1 MPENRTKITKTV
13 VDTLKPGEKERI
25 VWDSQLTGFGVRV
38 LPSGR
43 KTYVIQYR
51 NQNRRERKMSL
62 GKHGVVTTEEAR
74 RKARQLLASISIGDD
89 PAAERKSQAKAETVN
104 DLWDV
109 YYQEHALKRKKPSS
123 AEGDEWLFENH
134 IQKALGKRKVVEVT
148 KQDVLKLHSSLSSTP
163 YLANRVLSLLSKMF
177 SLAEEWGYRPERS
190 NPCYMVR
197 KYKEEGRKRYLTLA
211 ELERL
216 GNVLN
221 ILEQGKD
228 LNDKGEI
235 VEREKPKKPF
245 YLPGIDAIRF
255 LLFTGLRK
263 SEALNLKWEDVEL
276 QKKEIRLRD
285 SKTGG
290 RTVVI
295 STAAVSLLE
304 RIQARPVININ
315 PYVFP
320 GIKPGKPLV
329 GIQKIWERI
338 LKRAEIEDVRIHDLR
353 HTYAAYGAGGG
364 LGLPIVGALLG
375 HTQASTTQRY
385 AHVADDPQRQGTE
398 LIGSAISEAMGDK

>member
-148 KQDVLKLHSSLSSTP
+148 KQDVLKLHSSLSSKP

-197 KYKEEGRKRYLTLA
+197 KYKEESRKRYLTPA